1 MENFSPN
8 VFAFIITDIKNIF
21 SDYYGLFKKNTK
33 RYELSNSILDII
45 DKLVA
50 EEDVFKNVNK
60 AQLYRFLFSN
70 IYILPYEITEDD
82 LYRRIRK
89 VMVIEALSKL
99 FDGYPEELKL
109 FEERRKRK

>member
-1 MENFSPN
+1 MENFSLN
-8 VFAFIITDIKNIF
+8 VFEFIIADIKNIKNIF
-21 SDYYGLFKKNTK
+21 SDVFKKNTK

-45 DKLVA
+45 NKLVA
-50 EEDVFKNVNK
+50 EEDMFKNINK
-60 AQLYRFLFSN
+60 AQIYKFLFSN